1 MPAGTAV
8 TFVGGNTKALFSIR
22 LAPSVDNGIPAN
34 FGQRELI
41 NRMQLKLDSVGV
53 LTSSATS
60 NLVVT
65 VIINGLPSTTTL
77 WTNAIR
83 GSSTVTNT
91 SFAQIADYAGNAN
104 NTIILGGEQ
113 TGGFYVQGTSFI
125 DLSAIRELGNS
136 VLGGG
141 NVAANTSIYPD
152 GPDVLSVVVT
162 NLDPTNNVDVFGRLG
177 WFEAQA

>member
-41 NRMQLKLDSVGV
+41 NRMQLQLDSVGV
-53 LTSSATS
+53 LTSNPNS

-65 VIINGLPSTTTL
+65 VIINGLPSTATL
-77 WTNAIR
+77 WTNATK

-91 SFAQIADYAGNAN
+91 SFAQIADYAGNSN

-113 TGGFYVQGTSFI
+113 TGGFYVQGTSSI

-152 GPDVLSVVVT
+152 GPDVLSVVVS
-162 NLDPTNNVDVFGRLG
+162 NLDPTTNVDVVGRLG